1 MLKLLKNRKDEKG
14 NITIEATIALTT
26 FLFMF
31 LMIYSLITICRAQA
45 RIQVALDGTAKEISQ
60 YTYLYNITGL
70 KTSVDGV
77 HSRAGEI
84 EDNVNGFIGDV
95 SKTLDGI
102 QTIKD
107 DVGGSI
113 NVGSIEELNNQFDK
127 IKTDLEKTG
136 EDANAVKD
144 TVQQTLAEL
153 SDNPQKLMLGLGTV
167 LASET
172 LDLATS
178 RIIAEPVCK
187 TLIQKHLKRSGNDT
201 ADAFCKSVG
210 IVQGT
215 YLTKKNNFNGLDFS
229 RSTIFADG
237 SDEIVLVV
245 TYKIRL
251 LQLLPIDAELTIT
264 QSAVTKGWLGGD
276 KTATNKDAADKIS
289 DIRKKNND
297 SLWNYASLSERSDLI
312 RSMGVTEL
320 KDQGYSAVS
329 GMTHVQAYKEDGDT
343 STFVMVASSNA
354 LYGIDSI
361 DKVDKEAI
369 KNNLKYL
376 QSQIKADTD
385 NVTKVKIKKSSS
397 SGIKTEEVTCKS
409 NKKLVIQVAIPED
422 EGLKEIYE
430 EQAKALGGDVTFEFI
445 PSYGTAFE
453 KKTESG
459 GKNS

>member
-201 ADAFCKSVG
+201 ADAFCKS
-210 IVQGT
+210 
-215 YLTKKNNFNGLDFS
+215 
-229 RSTIFADG
+229 
-237 SDEIVLVV
+237 
-245 TYKIRL
+245 
-251 LQLLPIDAELTIT
+251 
-264 QSAVTKGWLGGD
+264 
-276 KTATNKDAADKIS
+276 
-289 DIRKKNND
+289 
-297 SLWNYASLSERSDLI
+297 
-312 RSMGVTEL
+312 
-320 KDQGYSAVS
+320 
-329 GMTHVQAYKEDGDT
+329 
-343 STFVMVASSNA
+343 
-354 LYGIDSI
+354 
-361 DKVDKEAI
+361 
-369 KNNLKYL
+369 
-376 QSQIKADTD
+376 
-385 NVTKVKIKKSSS
+385 
-397 SGIKTEEVTCKS
+397 
-409 NKKLVIQVAIPED
+409 
-422 EGLKEIYE
+422 
-430 EQAKALGGDVTFEFI
+430 
-445 PSYGTAFE
+445 
-453 KKTESG
+453 
-459 GKNS
+459 